1 MLYEVTCGYGRI
13 VCLLVCVLVLV
24 SCAHRGV
31 SHSHAIISGYI
42 LQMSQTC
49 VFTIA
54 LRAIR
59 VFKHCATYIGAAF
72 ISTSCIRGQV
82 SESSRARSVT
92 KCESSNTSSA
102 RDYSQSY
109 IILQH
114 SIILFINA
122 QQYFFMFTTVTYI
135 QRLHPALAP

>member
-31 SHSHAIISGYI
+31 SHSHAIILGYI
-42 LQMSQTC
+42 IQMSQTC
-49 VFTIA
+49 VFSIA
-54 LRAIR
+54 QCVMHVLS
-59 VFKHCATYIGAAF
+59 HSATSISAAF

-102 RDYSQSY
+102 RDYSQSS

-135 QRLHPALAP
+135 QRLHPACAP